1 VNTVLIVDDHV
12 MFREGMRNIIRHW
25 DDYEVV
31 GEASN
36 GLEACEMSRDLQPDV
51 ILMDISM
58 PVMDG
63 IQATKEIA
71 SALPTT
77 RIVMLTTSEVEGDLI
92 NAIRNGAH
100 GYVLKDMPSKR
111 LHDKLRR
118 MLRGEAPLSGLM
130 AGKVLDGLGRP
141 GSPDQAASE
150 SRVPLTEREQQ
161 VLEGIVEGLSNHEI
175 ADRIFLSENTVK
187 KHIKNIMWKLGL
199 KNRVE
204 CAVYAIR
211 NKLVE

>member
-1 VNTVLIVDDHV
+1 VKTVLIVDDHV
-12 MFREGMRNIIRHW
+12 MFREGMRNIIHHW

-36 GLEACEMSRDLQPDV
+36 GLEACSLSRDLQPDV

-63 IQATKEIA
+63 IQATKEI
-71 SALPTT
+71 SSELPSTH
-77 RIVMLTTSEVEGDLI
+77 IVMLTTSEIESDLI

-111 LHDKLRR
+111 LHDELRR

-130 AGKVLDGLGRP
+130 AGKMLNGLGRANNP
-141 GSPDQAASE
+141 SQAASE
-150 SRVPLTEREQQ
+150 PRVPLTEREQQ
-161 VLEGIVEGLSNHEI
+161 VLEGIVEGLSNREI

>member
-1 VNTVLIVDDHV
+1 MNTVLIVDDHV

-31 GEASN
+31 GDASN
-36 GLEACEMSRDLQPDV
+36 GLEACEMARELEPDV

-71 SALPTT
+71 SALPST

-92 NAIRNGAH
+92 NAIKNGAH

-111 LHDKLRR
+111 LHDELRR
-118 MLRGEAPLSGLM
+118 MLQGEAPLSGLM
-130 AGKVLDGLGRP
+130 AGKVLEGLGRP
-141 GSPDQAASE
+141 GSPGQAESE
-150 SRVPLTEREQQ
+150 PRVPLTEREHQ
-161 VLEGIVEGLSNHEI
+161 VLECIVDGLSNHEI
-175 ADRIFLSENTVK
+175 ADKIFLSENTVK
-187 KHIKNIMWKLGL
+187 KHIKNIMWKLKC

-211 NKLVE
+211 HKLVE